1 MKTFELSAKRRET
14 LGKKISKELRLQE
27 SIPAVMYGGKDNMA
41 LTLTQAGVR
50 KLIYSPEIF
59 LINLDIEGDKRTC
72 ILQEIQFHPVTDQ
85 IIHIDLL
92 EVFPQKPIV
101 IEVPVQL
108 EGHAIGVRAGG
119 KLSLDMRRLKVKG
132 LYENIPEKLVIDVT
146 KLGLGKT
153 VQVGQL
159 KYDNIEI
166 LNAKN
171 AVVAAVRLT
180 RAARGAAANAAAL
193 SMEEEEESEETTQE

>member
-1 MKTFELSAKRRET
+1 
-14 LGKKISKELRLQE
+14 
-27 SIPAVMYGGKDNMA
+27 
-41 LTLTQAGVR
+41 
-50 KLIYSPEIF
+50 
-59 LINLDIEGDKRTC
+59 
-72 ILQEIQFHPVTDQ
+72 
-85 IIHIDLL
+85 
-92 EVFPQKPIV
+92 
-101 IEVPVQL
+101 
-108 EGHAIGVRAGG
+108 
-119 KLSLDMRRLKVKG
+119 MRRLKVKG